1 MPDTVLA
8 IVSGGVDSVTMAY
21 YLKSLGWDLEI
32 LSFDYGQKHFKELY
46 FAERCAAQLDAR
58 FDIVRL
64 GTLGKLLENNSLTG
78 DLEVPD
84 GSYSRETIQLTVV
97 PNRNAIML
105 AIAYGVA
112 ASRDYQTVAI
122 GVHTGDHPI
131 YPDCRPEFLGAFL
144 KMVKHSLPG
153 LSLRL
158 LAPFVDKTKAS
169 IVLQGAK
176 LGVPYEDTWSSLR
189 LLAPFVDKTKASIVL
204 QGAKLGVPYED
215 TWSCYKGGVH
225 HCGVC
230 STCVERKEAF
240 ILAGVDDPTYYSEPL
255 RKPAKTNKEF
265 R

>member
-1 MPDTVLA
+1 MSDTVLA

-21 YLKSLGWDLEI
+21 YLKSLGWNLEI

-46 FAERCAAQLDAR
+46 FAECCAAQLDAR

-64 GTLGKLLENNSLTG
+64 GSLGKLLENNSLTG

-84 GSYSRETIQLTVV
+84 GSYSKETIQLTVV

-112 ASRDYQTVAI
+112 ASRGYQTVAI

-153 LSLRL
+153 
-158 LAPFVDKTKAS
+158 P
-169 IVLQGAK
+169 
-176 LGVPYEDTWSSLR
+176 SLR

-240 ILAGVDDPTYYSEPL
+240 ILAGVKDPTYYSEPL